1 MTALDYLAPFAFV
14 ALIVMALDL
23 VAEWPTLTPRQRTVI
38 AAAMI
43 VLACGLAVWAHVDC
57 AGSWQE
63 CTR

>member
-1 MTALDYLAPFAFV
+1 MTALDYLAPFALV
-14 ALIVMALDL
+14 ALIVLALVL
-23 VAEWPTLTPRQRTVI
+23 MTEWPTLTPRWRTALAVV
-38 AAAMI
+38 MI